1 MPRVQITKEISA
13 TCQHKPNQRR
23 KFALVLIGLFLACS
37 ISGLIVGCIIE
48 LKWLIIVGILGIGA
62 GVLGMFMVMDCMRK
76 KYIKSQDQ
84 AYTIDRVT
92 IIKEDDIK
100 AITLDDEITVM
111 RIV

>member
-1 MPRVQITKEISA
+1 MPRIQITKEISA

-23 KFALVLIGLFLACS
+23 KFALALVGLFLACC
-37 ISGLIVGCIIE
+37 ISGLIVGCVIE
-48 LKWLIIVGILGIGA
+48 LRWLIIVGILGIGI
-62 GVLGMFMVMDCMRK
+62 GVLLMIVVMDCMRK
-76 KYIKSQDQ
+76 EYIKSQDQ

-100 AITLDDEITVM
+100 AITLDDEITVT